1 MRTASWVI
9 LRYRAD
15 VSFEAGSVPSS
26 LLDSTAGPGSLVV
39 IRFRGTDLPTDQGLA
54 ALREAVSILA
64 QCPGFLS
71 GAIGQSTDDP
81 ELLLLALT
89 WRDIGSYR
97 RALSRMEVK
106 MRVVPLLSQAV
117 DEPTAFE
124 MLHRVD
130 ESGVQSGSS
139 GLAAD
144 ASSVRLGEAAQPR
157 VARVQP

>member
-71 GAIGQSTDDP
+71 GVIGQ
-81 ELLLLALT
+81 
-89 WRDIGSYR
+89 
-97 RALSRMEVK
+97 
-106 MRVVPLLSQAV
+106 
-117 DEPTAFE
+117 
-124 MLHRVD
+124 
-130 ESGVQSGSS
+130 
-139 GLAAD
+139 
-144 ASSVRLGEAAQPR
+144 
-157 VARVQP
+157 